1 MKKEYFAY
9 LSLITAIS
17 SGIIYVLSHKTLL
30 SMSYLWP
37 FHLLAMIAFGSMII
51 YKLKSDKSVEVSD
64 SNTWKKSLFILKEK
78 PFLLLMNIIS
88 GILLLVLFQYV
99 GNNFM
104 VGVEDDGDIANPI
117 NQFSGHW
124 LMFSSIPTVYYFLF
138 EKLQN
143 EFRSC

>member
-9 LSLITAIS
+9 LSLVTAIS
-17 SGIIYVLSHKTLL
+17 SGIIYALSHKMLL

-51 YKLKSDKSVEVSD
+51 HKMKSNNNLKNSG
-64 SNTWKKSLFILKEK
+64 SNTWEKSLFILKEK
-78 PFLLLMNIIS
+78 PILLLMNIIS
-88 GILLLVLFQYV
+88 GIFLLTLFQYV
-99 GNNFM
+99 ANNFM
-104 VGVEDDGDIANPI
+104 AGVENQAEVANPI

-138 EKLQN
+138 ERLQN